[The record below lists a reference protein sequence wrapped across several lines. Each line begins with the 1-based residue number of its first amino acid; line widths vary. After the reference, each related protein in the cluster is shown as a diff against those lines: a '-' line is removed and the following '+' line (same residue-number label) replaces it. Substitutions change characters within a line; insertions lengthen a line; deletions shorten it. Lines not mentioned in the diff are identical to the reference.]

1 MSRLDQVRGRRMRRV
16 RTRLEDSSRHRMTV
30 HRTERHVYAQVLS
43 PDGAQVIAQASTLSP
58 ELRKKLKKA
67 TGNCEAAG
75 QVGRMVAERALK
87 AKVEEVWFDRGRFRY
102 HGRVRALA
110 EAAREAGLK
119 F

>member
-16 RTRLEDSSRHRMTV
+16 RTRLEDSSRYRMTV

-58 ELRKKLKKA
+58 ELRKKIKT